1 VSLCPETLTKIEPA
15 QVTPVTV
22 AEVLRHLHL
31 DGATEHEDDL
41 TDILRDAIDYV
52 EAETDLALCVAKWRW
67 TLDYFP
73 CAWLR
78 LPIRPVLDASIRYRD
93 TAGNWQTVNPT
104 TYRLDGLADPP
115 VLRLNP
121 LGTWPSTYPDSWATV
136 EITLTAGHNGLDQVP
151 SQAKRAILL
160 LAGHWFAN
168 REAAADKKVDEV
180 TAFAVANLLGQI
192 AGREVV

>member
-1 VSLCPETLTKIEPA
+1 MSLCPETLVKIEPA
-15 QVTPVTV
+15 QVLPVTV

-73 CAWLR
+73 CATLR

-93 TAGNWQTVNPT
+93 TAGSWQTVNPT
-104 TYRLDGLADPP
+104 TYRVDGLASPP
-115 VLRLNP
+115 VLRLQP

>member
-15 QVTPVTV
+15 QLLPVTV

-73 CAWLR
+73 CATLR
-78 LPIRPVLDASIRYRD
+78 LPIRPEMDASIRYRD
-93 TAGNWQTVNPT
+93 TAGNWQTVSSA
-104 TYRLDGLADPP
+104 TYRVDGLASPP
-115 VLRLNP
+115 VLRLQP
-121 LGTWPSTYPDSWATV
+121 YGVWPSTYPDSWATV

-180 TAFAVANLLGQI
+180 TAFAVTNLLGQI

>member
-1 VSLCPETLTKIEPA
+1 MSLCPETLVKIEPA
-15 QVTPVTV
+15 QALPVTV
-22 AEVLRHLHL
+22 VEVLRHLHL
-31 DGATEHEDDL
+31 DGATEHEADL
-41 TDILRDAIDYV
+41 TEILTHAIDYV

-73 CAWLR
+73 CAQLR

-93 TAGNWQTVNPT
+93 TVGDWQSVDST
-104 TYRLDGLADPP
+104 TYRLDPF

-121 LGTWPSTYPDSWATV
+121 LGTWPTVSPDSWATV
-136 EITLTAGHNGLDQVP
+136 EVTLTAGHHPADVP

-168 REAAADKKVDEV
+168 REALLVGSISKELEFSV
-180 TAFAVANLLGQI
+180 TSLLSQI